1 MVQDSPNDAA
11 GRKICIVIADDHAV
25 LRESIAALFE
35 SQPDFDVVGMAGT
48 GNDTLYLVRERNPDV
63 LLLDLFMPN
72 GDGFNVLRSL
82 ERNGNRVATLILTGS
97 DNQLDYAQAVR
108 LGARGLV
115 LKGDPPEKLF
125 RAIRAVAT
133 GNLAFADDIAQQVVS
148 SIAEVGSMQRRTG
161 IDRLSGRERRVA
173 ILVAEGKRNREVAA
187 ELGISEN
194 TVKRHLQSIFS
205 KTGVRDRLELAV
217 MALNQSS
224 RAA

>member
-1 MVQDSPNDAA
+1 MVQESAKA
-11 GRKICIVIADDHAV
+11 GADRKIAIVIADDHAV
-25 LRESIAALFE
+25 LRESVAALFE
-35 SQPDFDVVGMAGT
+35 SQPDFEVVGMAGT
-48 GNDTLYLVRERNPDV
+48 GSDTLNLVQERNPDV

-82 ERNGNRVATLILTGS
+82 ERTGNRVATLILTGS
-97 DNQLDYAQAVR
+97 ENQLDYAQAVR

-115 LKGDPPEKLF
+115 LKGDAPQKLF

-133 GNLAFADDIAQQVVS
+133 GSLAFADDIAQQVVS
-148 SIAEVGSMQRRTG
+148 SIADVGPMQRRTG

-173 ILVAEGKRNREVAA
+173 ILVAEGKRNREIAA